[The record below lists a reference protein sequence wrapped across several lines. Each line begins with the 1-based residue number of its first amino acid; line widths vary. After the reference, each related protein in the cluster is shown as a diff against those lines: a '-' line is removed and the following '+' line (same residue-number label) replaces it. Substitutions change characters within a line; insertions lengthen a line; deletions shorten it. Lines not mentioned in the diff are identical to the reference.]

1 MKKIY
6 LSSIVS
12 DEYIFKSIV
21 MHDTLEST
29 GCDFHL
35 FLLCVVDEVYNILSK
50 VGWENVTLLRLNEI
64 ENSELLGAKINRT
77 YLEYCWTLKPAM
89 LYYVI
94 DNYSDADYYAH
105 IDADTCFWS
114 SPEQIFDEAPDASEF
129 LTDHN
134 NSPRFLYTY
143 DLTGR
148 FNTGFVG
155 AKNDLV
161 GKGAVA
167 WWRAETIKW
176 CYTANDTTNKL
187 FGDQR
192 HVERWPSIF
201 PNIHV
206 VSSPGANTAFWNVEK
221 YSVSQRDD
229 GVYIDNSKLVFY
241 HFSAVYIYNAK
252 EFNLNWA
259 YQLPENVVQIIYLP
273 YLTLL
278 SRAIEKVQ
286 AIQPGFSKGFS
297 PRGIVPEMHYF
308 RL

>member
-6 LSSIVS
+6 FTSIVS
-12 DEYIFKSIV
+12 DEYVFKSIV
-21 MHDTLEST
+21 MHDTLENT
-29 GCDFHL
+29 GCNFHL
-35 FLLCVVDEVYNILSK
+35 FLLCVVDEVYNILSQM
-50 VGWENVTLLRLNEI
+50 GWKNVTLLRLQDV
-64 ENSELLGAKINRT
+64 ENAELYEAKANRS
-77 YLEYCWTLKPAM
+77 YLEYCWTLKPVT
-89 LYYVI
+89 LYYVM
-94 DNYSDADYYAH
+94 DNYTDADYYAH

-114 SPEQIFDEAPDASEF
+114 NPEQIFEEAPEASGF

-143 DLTGR
+143 DLTGQ

-155 AKNDLV
+155 VKNDLI

-176 CYTANDTTNKL
+176 CYTKNDIENKL

-192 HVERWPSIF
+192 HVERWSSIF
-201 PNIHV
+201 PNIHIV
-206 VSSPGANTAFWNVEK
+206 RTPGANTAFWNIEK
-221 YSVSQRDD
+221 YNVTQRSD
-229 GVYIDNSKLVFY
+229 GVYIDDSKLVFY
-241 HFSAVYIYNAK
+241 HFSGVYIYNQR

-259 YQLPENVVQIIYLP
+259 YTLPENVVQIIYVP

-278 SRAIEKVQ
+278 SRAIERVQ
-286 AIQPGFSKGFS
+286 RIQPGFCKGFS
-297 PRGIVPEMHYF
+297 QRGNVPEYHFF